1 MKLLII
7 ILNKEENLD
16 ELLEGFLEMDIRG
29 ATVIN
34 SKGMGSILTSD
45 IPIFAGLKD
54 LLQGNRPGNKT
65 ILTLVEE
72 DRIPVI
78 VNLFEDVVGKL
89 DQPGNGIIFT
99 LPVADVIGLGRNFDS
114 GRIDEES

>member
-7 ILNKEENLD
+7 ILNKEEYLD
-16 ELLEGFLEMDIRG
+16 ELLEGFIEMDIRG

-34 SKGMGSILTSD
+34 SQGMGSIITTD

-65 ILTLVEE
+65 ILTLIDDEL
-72 DRIPVI
+72 IPVV
-78 VNLFEDVVGKL
+78 VNLFEDIVGKM
-89 DQPGNGIIFT
+89 DEPGNGIIFT
-99 LPVADVIGLGRNFDS
+99 LPVDSVFGLGRKFDS
-114 GRIDEES
+114 GRPDEE

>member
-1 MKLLII
+1 VKLLII

-16 ELLEGFLEMDIRG
+16 ELLEGFLEIDIRG
-29 ATVIN
+29 ATVVN
-34 SKGMGSILTSD
+34 SQGMGSIITTD

-72 DRIPVI
+72 DRIPI
-78 VNLFEDVVGKL
+78 IIDLFEDIVGKL

-99 LPVADVIGLGRNFDS
+99 LPVDGIFGLGGKFDS
-114 GRIDEES
+114 GRTEEE

>member
-34 SKGMGSILTSD
+34 SQGMGSIITAD

-65 ILTLVEE
+65 ILTLVKE
-72 DRIPVI
+72 DRIPII
-78 VNLFEDVVGKL
+78 VNLFEDVVGNL

-99 LPVADVIGLGRNFDS
+99 LPVDEIFGLGGKFDS
-114 GRIDEES
+114 GRVDEE

>member
-16 ELLEGFLEMDIRG
+16 ELLEGFLEIDIRG
-29 ATVIN
+29 ATVVN
-34 SKGMGSILTSD
+34 SQGMGSIITTD

-72 DRIPVI
+72 DRIPI
-78 VNLFEDVVGKL
+78 IIDLFEDIVGKL

-99 LPVADVIGLGRNFDS
+99 LPVDGIFGLGGKFDS
-114 GRIDEES
+114 GRTEEE